1 MINVSL
7 ALETS
12 LERIS
17 LLRPRVILKT
27 VGNCENF
34 SIYFYTVRVFTFE
47 MVERDILEMR
57 IFGSPRATTETSG
70 KRLTYV
76 SPRLDSVTQF
86 QLF

>member
-17 LLRPRVILKT
+17 LLRPRIILKT

-34 SIYFYTVRVFTFE
+34 SIYFYAVRVFTFE

-57 IFGSPRATTETSG
+57 ITRFLVLHGQQR
-70 KRLTYV
+70 KRVGNGLHTFLLV
-76 SPRLDSVTQF
+76 SIP
-86 QLF
+86 

>member
-7 ALETS
+7 ASETS

-34 SIYFYTVRVFTFE
+34 SIYFYAVRVFTFE

-57 IFGSPRATTETSG
+57 ITRFLVLHGQQR
-70 KRLTYV
+70 KRVGNGLHTFLLV
-76 SPRLDSVTQF
+76 SIP
-86 QLF
+86 

>member
-7 ALETS
+7 ASETS

-17 LLRPRVILKT
+17 LLRPRIILKT

-34 SIYFYTVRVFTFE
+34 SIYFYAVRIFTFE

-57 IFGSPRATTETSG
+57 ITRFLVLHGQQR
-70 KRLTYV
+70 KRVGNGLHTFLLV
-76 SPRLDSVTQF
+76 SIP
-86 QLF
+86 

>member
-7 ALETS
+7 ASETS

-17 LLRPRVILKT
+17 LLRPRIILKT

-34 SIYFYTVRVFTFE
+34 SIYFYAVRIFTFE

-57 IFGSPRATTETSG
+57 ITRFLVLHGQQRKQVGNGLHTF
-70 KRLTYV
+70 LLV
-76 SPRLDSVTQF
+76 SIP
-86 QLF
+86 